1 MSASAAVPMDRRTR
15 LAFAAVGTGLLAVF
29 LGGLLYL
36 GSTPVEK
43 VTLAIIFCGGMSM
56 LFTP

>member
-1 MSASAAVPMDRRTR
+1 MDRRTR
-15 LAFAAVGTGLLAVF
+15 LVFAAMGSGMLAVV

-36 GSTPVEK
+36 GATPVEK
-43 VTLAIIFCGGMSM
+43 LTLAVIFCGGMSM